1 MLQHFGLTTAIVST
15 PLKHAIVLLVLPHKV
30 LTLPAQLLTMPSL
43 PMHPPVSRQLL
54 STFPREA
61 PSITARRRPA
71 SRMSLRQSS
80 TLPPPAVP
88 LVTPSDDF
96 VGHLHPGV
104 FARNHWRLRNQNSG
118 IRASVVDPAYLLLT
132 EEKLRRFRWC
142 AEELMLWRGL
152 RLGREE
158 LGYEELGTIGH
169 FDMKFSGSGKQPAS
183 ENSEMDGNWWCLTDR
198 LEEDLVY
205 KDRGK
210 RSKVEEDNG
219 AQEMEER
226 ERKYWEEAI
235 KPELWLL
242 EELAYEP

>member
-1 MLQHFGLTTAIVST
+1 
-15 PLKHAIVLLVLPHKV
+15 
-30 LTLPAQLLTMPSL
+30 
-43 PMHPPVSRQLL
+43 
-54 STFPREA
+54 
-61 PSITARRRPA
+61 
-71 SRMSLRQSS
+71 
-80 TLPPPAVP
+80 
-88 LVTPSDDF
+88 
-96 VGHLHPGV
+96 
-104 FARNHWRLRNQNSG
+104 
-118 IRASVVDPAYLLLT
+118 
-132 EEKLRRFRWC
+132 
-142 AEELMLWRGL
+142 MLWRGL

-169 FDMKFSGSGKQPAS
+169 FDMKLSGGGKQPAS

-210 RSKVEEDNG
+210 RPKVEEDNG
-219 AQEMEER
+219 AQEMKEG